1 MGSGPVF
8 RSTLEWITVVCAIVG
23 TAVATWQGYLLS
35 RTYLQPFQAN
45 RQLQQM
51 DVCAEFVFRA
61 AEFLA
66 SFQHAQST
74 YGKAVSTPNIG
85 LGVDAIPQRVRLKL
99 AEDHQQLDVATT
111 RLKFYADEATVDDI
125 RDLEIEQVALVA
137 YLLPEDGEPST
148 EKLSTARGNFSEALE
163 KVKADCKKVISGE
176 VVGDI

>member
-66 SFQHAQST
+66 SFQHAQS
-74 YGKAVSTPNIG
+74 KAVSTPNTG
-85 LGVDAIPQRVRLKL
+85 PGVDAIPQRVRLKL

-111 RLKFYADEATVDDI
+111 RLKFYADEATVGDI
-125 RDLEIEQVALVA
+125 LDLEIEQVALVA
-137 YLLPEDGEPST
+137 YLLPENGEPST
-148 EKLSTARGNFSEALE
+148 EKLSTAREDFSEALD
-163 KVKADCKKVISGE
+163 KVKADCKKVIAGE